1 MGGFVT
7 GTGAV
12 ARRAYAG
19 RSAADRQAERRE
31 RLMSAG
37 LELFGGVGYAAA
49 SIERLCSQAGVS
61 TRNFY
66 EEFASRE
73 DLLMRLHDR
82 ILERSAEA
90 VLAAWAD
97 TEDAPVAERLAR
109 AVRAFV
115 TTTAS
120 DPRWARLSFVEII
133 GVSDAVEA
141 HRIAWRERWTAML
154 VAEAERAVARGE
166 AAARDFRLGVVG
178 LIGAVNEL
186 VHHHSIGGG
195 RDGSLDDVIAE
206 IVRIAAGILA
216 VPPLRN

>member
-1 MGGFVT
+1 MT

-12 ARRAYAG
+12 ARRSYGG

-31 RLMSAG
+31 RLLGAG
-37 LELFGGVGYAAA
+37 LELFGTDGYAAT
-49 SIERLCSQAGVS
+49 SIERLCSHAGVS

-82 ILERSAEA
+82 VIEMAVDA
-90 VLAAWAD
+90 VLTAWED
-97 TEDAPVAERLAR
+97 TADAPVADRLER

-120 DPRWARLSFVEII
+120 DRRWARLSFVEVI

-141 HRIAWRERWTAML
+141 HRIAW
-154 VAEAERAVARGE
+154 
-166 AAARDFRLGVVG
+166 
-178 LIGAVNEL
+178 
-186 VHHHSIGGG
+186 
-195 RDGSLDDVIAE
+195 
-206 IVRIAAGILA
+206 
-216 VPPLRN
+216 